1 MQRRRSPRSKEG
13 NPPFWKE
20 EEKLAGGVCV
30 SCKSQIWARW
40 CRNGEVFGFGVFF
53 FRHRRQAG
61 LQQGG
66 CNLRP
71 VAKRIGGRKSFIG
84 FGALTGASY
93 LSLPPLFMLPD
104 ADARYALAE
113 RQKKSWLGRHSHSVC
128 VLLLLPHS
136 QRRVWCC
143 GTFFPTLPRSRA
155 FTQDTTAEAK
165 ASFLLRRSRQLK
177 ARKVL
182 FFVFFLLLW

>member
-1 MQRRRSPRSKEG
+1 M
-13 NPPFWKE
+13 
-20 EEKLAGGVCV
+20 

-53 FRHRRQAG
+53 FPSQEAGRPAGGGMQFTACCKKNRREKIFYWFWG
-61 LQQGG
+61 TD
-66 CNLRP
+66 
-71 VAKRIGGRKSFIG
+71 GR
-84 FGALTGASY
+84 L
-93 LSLPPLFMLPD
+93 LSVSPPPPLFMLPD

-113 RQKKSWLGRHSHSVC
+113 RQKQSWLGRHSHSVC

-143 GTFFPTLPRSRA
+143 GTFFSTLPRSRA

-182 FFVFFLLLW
+182 FFVFLLLLW